1 MPPAIGACDNRRV
14 FGPNRKELPVRLL
27 IGAGALAILLL
38 LLACGDSGE
47 GGSLD
52 VTMTEFEITVEP
64 ESVPEGPIEFTIQND
79 GEETHDLLVVQTDIA
94 PDELPTNDDGSFD
107 EDAADVDVKEEVD
120 DIEDGDKTGRTYDL
134 DAGNYVLIC
143 NIVDDDEDPP
153 VSHFAEGMVAGFEVT
168 EE

>member
-94 PDELPTNDDGSFD
+94 PDELAMTDRLTRMRRTSTSRKRSTTSRTAIRRDGHTTWTP
-107 EDAADVDVKEEVD
+107 
-120 DIEDGDKTGRTYDL
+120 GTT
-134 DAGNYVLIC
+134 C
-143 NIVDDDEDPP
+143 
-153 VSHFAEGMVAGFEVT
+153 
-168 EE
+168 